1 MKKLLSLLACLLLV
15 LSQTAAALAEVTE
28 AEQDQ
33 YYYWMEDLVYGIG
46 NRNVAIE
53 GSERALQYLIA
64 EYQALGGDFA
74 DGTLQLC
81 PVEGTTY
88 WGFDIHSSD
97 VIGVRRAVNE
107 NPNIIVFSAHYD
119 SIAGPGARDNAS
131 GVAAVLLLLQRFSQR
146 EPFADTE
153 FRFIAF
159 TAEETGHQGSQAYV
173 ASLPQE
179 ERDRIVAVFNMDMIV
194 VDDWQ
199 EEDFSLTCDT
209 LGGRT
214 AGGYVSGDEEREDA
228 PVQNA
233 ASRAFLQ
240 AIADLNAFDPS
251 DAGDRYA
258 VRCKGDSDHDSFHA
272 AGIDAVSISFRGK
285 PGTDGMW
292 STLMHS
298 ENDLIGEFDWDATW
312 TALDILYTA
321 AAGLA
326 GDAAYGS
333 GME

>member
-1 MKKLLSLLACLLLV
+1 MKKTLALLACLLLLV
-15 LSQTAAALAEVTE
+15 SPLALALAEVTE
-28 AEQDQ
+28 AEQDD

-53 GSERALQYLIA
+53 GSELALQYLIA
-64 EYQALGGDFA
+64 EYQTLGCSYE

-97 VIGVRRAVNE
+97 VIGIRRAANDD
-107 NPNIIVFSAHYD
+107 PNIIIFCAHYD
-119 SIAGPGARDNAS
+119 TIAGPGARDNAS
-131 GVAAVLLLLQRFSQR
+131 GVAGVLLFLQRFSR
-146 EPFADTE
+146 MEPYENTE
-153 FRFIAF
+153 LRFISF

-179 ERDRIVAVFNMDMIV
+179 ERDRIIAVFNMDMIV

-199 EEDFSLTCDT
+199 EDEFCLSCDT
-209 LGGRT
+209 MGGRT
-214 AGGYVSGDEEREDA
+214 AEGYVNGNEEEEDA
-228 PVQNA
+228 PVSNC

-240 AIADLNAFDPS
+240 AIADLDAFDPS
-251 DAGDRYA
+251 DEGDRYA
-258 VRCKGDSDHDSFHA
+258 VRCKGDSDHDSFHY

-292 STLMHS
+292 CTLMHS
-298 ENDLIGEFDWDATW
+298 ENDLIGDFDWDATW

-321 AAGLA
+321 ADGLA
-326 GDAAYGS
+326 KDPAYGS